1 MISLREHKDPAKPT
15 SHVNPSTDR
24 PGNNI
29 KTEEEEEELERT
41 SKKKIILREKNQ
53 SYIGSERNPHASSTR

>member
-29 KTEEEEEELERT
+29 KKEKRRTWAYLE
-41 SKKKIILREKNQ
+41 KKIILREKNQ
-53 SYIGSERNPHASSTR
+53 SFIGSERNPHASSTR

>member
-15 SHVNPSTDR
+15 AHVNPSTDR
-24 PGNNI
+24 PGNSI
-29 KTEEEEEELERT
+29 KKE
-41 SKKKIILREKNQ
+41 KKMNLSIPREKKLFWGKKSQ